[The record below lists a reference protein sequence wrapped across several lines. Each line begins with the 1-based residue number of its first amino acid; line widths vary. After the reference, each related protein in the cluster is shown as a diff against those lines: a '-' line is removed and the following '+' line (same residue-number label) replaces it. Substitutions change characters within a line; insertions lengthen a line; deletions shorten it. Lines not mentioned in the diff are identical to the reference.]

1 MVPSMSSFIVLFQS
15 PFWVGIAQRWGEE
28 GYQAAKITFG
38 AQPTDTQIYQW
49 VLKEWHRLVFSKLSE
64 EESPVLERK
73 QKRLQREA
81 RKAIQV
87 RGIGTKAQAAL
98 ALQREDRGLARREKK
113 HLERQEEDRRK
124 KAGQIILP
132 RFLNVA
138 NVILEGKRLVRPLQ
152 WSVSRGGQAS
162 LSAGADFLL
171 QPSPWMTWRET
182 VL

>member
-87 RGIGTKAQAAL
+87 RGMIEGW
-98 ALQREDRGLARREKK
+98 
-113 HLERQEEDRRK
+113 
-124 KAGQIILP
+124 P
-132 RFLNVA
+132 
-138 NVILEGKRLVRPLQ
+138 EGKRSI
-152 WSVSRGGQAS
+152 WSVRRRTGGNSFSGSKKSAKKSGADNSAPLFECCKCNSRRKAAGQTASVERKQGRSGFALGRGGFFAPTFAVDDV
-162 LSAGADFLL
+162 AGNGLVD
-171 QPSPWMTWRET
+171 
-182 VL
+182 

>member
-15 PFWVGIAQRWGEE
+15 TFWVCIAHRWGEE

-124 KAGQIILP
+124 
-132 RFLNVA
+132 
-138 NVILEGKRLVRPLQ
+138 
-152 WSVSRGGQAS
+152 
-162 LSAGADFLL
+162 FLL
-171 QPSPWMTWRET
+171 RQQKKREKKRGR
-182 VL
+182 

>member
-1 MVPSMSSFIVLFQS
+1 M
-15 PFWVGIAQRWGEE
+15 
-28 GYQAAKITFG
+28 
-38 AQPTDTQIYQW
+38 
-49 VLKEWHRLVFSKLSE
+49 KEWHRLVFSKLSE

-124 KAGQIILP
+124 FIL
-132 RFLNVA
+132 RQQK
-138 NVILEGKRLVRPLQ
+138 KREKK
-152 WSVSRGGQAS
+152 RG
-162 LSAGADFLL
+162 
-171 QPSPWMTWRET
+171 R
-182 VL
+182 

>member
-28 GYQAAKITFG
+28 GYQAANITFG

-64 EESPVLERK
+64 EERPTLEQK

-81 RKAIQV
+81 RKSTQI

-124 KAGQIILP
+124 
-132 RFLNVA
+132 
-138 NVILEGKRLVRPLQ
+138 
-152 WSVSRGGQAS
+152 
-162 LSAGADFLL
+162 FLL
-171 QPSPWMTWRET
+171 RQQKKREKKRGR
-182 VL
+182 